1 MLYGGTAIALRCG
14 HRVSVDFNVFAAR
27 PLERAAL
34 QSLLPWLKSSTV
46 LQDQPGPSTVPSGG
60 DALRLGFPG
69 E

>member
-1 MLYGGTAIALRCG
+1 VLYGGTAIALRCG
-14 HRVSVDFNVFAAR
+14 HRVSVDFNFFAAR

-46 LQDQPGPSTVPSGG
+46 LQDQPGPSTVLSGG